1 MSVANPGIRGPLWRR
16 LLLLGLAAALMA
28 GCAGLERLRPEPP
41 NVTLAGLRALEL
53 GLFEQRF
60 EVSLRLSNPNGF
72 ALPIQGLRY
81 QLELNEAEFAR
92 GVSGES
98 VSIPAYGDEVLRLQV
113 VTDISSTLQQISRW
127 RQNPPDDLSYR
138 LSGSVDV
145 GALAPALPFNVAGN
159 VALQMPGR

>member
-1 MSVANPGIRGPLWRR
+1 MSESIPGTRWPRWRR
-16 LLLLGLAAALMA
+16 LLALGVMVALLG

-98 VSIPAYGDEVLRLQV
+98 VSIPAYGEEVLRLQL
-113 VTDISSTLQQISRW
+113 VTDLSSTLQQIRRW
-127 RQNPPDDLSYR
+127 QQNPPDDLSYR
-138 LSGSVDV
+138 LTGSVDV
-145 GALAPALPFNVAGN
+145 GGLAPSLPFNVAGN